1 MQRIAIAVIA
11 LFLISGCVT
20 LRDGVEMVEGRST
33 FPVEQS
39 RKDALAKVFDCD
51 RDTCY
56 MNVEGILKKIS
67 KVSVYSKD
75 KDLIAFYFIN
85 PNTTPVG
92 IFFTTVDATHTKVE
106 VSSPSRNA
114 KEIIAKC
121 VFTDS
126 DEAVAEASATTNFKM

>member
-1 MQRIAIAVIA
+1 MKRVAIAVIA
-11 LFLISGCVT
+11 LFLISGCAS
-20 LRDGVEMVEGRST
+20 LSDGVKMLAGCST
-33 FPVEQS
+33 APVEQS
-39 RKDALAKVFDCD
+39 RKDALVKVFDCD

-67 KVSVYSKD
+67 NVSVYSKD
-75 KDLIAFYFIN
+75 KDLIAVYYIN

-92 IFFTTVDATHTKVE
+92 VFFTAVDSTHTKVE

-114 KEIIAKC
+114 REVIAKC

-126 DEAVAEASATTNFKM
+126 DEAVAEASATANFKI

>member
-1 MQRIAIAVIA
+1 MKRIAIAMIA
-11 LFLISGCVT
+11 LFLISGCAS
-20 LRDGVEMVEGRST
+20 LRDGVKMLAGCST
-33 FPVEQS
+33 APVEAS
-39 RKDALAKVFDCD
+39 RKDALVKIFDSD

-56 MNVEGILKKIS
+56 MNVEGILKKIT

-75 KDLIAFYFIN
+75 KDLIAFYYNN

-106 VSSPSRNA
+106 VSSPSPNA
-114 KEIIAKC
+114 REVIAKC

-126 DEAVAEASATTNFKM
+126 EEAVLEASATTNFKM

>member
-1 MQRIAIAVIA
+1 MKRIAIAVVA
-11 LFLISGCVT
+11 VFLISGCAS
-20 LRDGVEMVEGRST
+20 LNDGVKMLAGCST
-33 FPVEQS
+33 APVEAS

-75 KDLIAFYFIN
+75 KDLIAFYFVN